1 MDINKLHSLLPDMA
15 TFVCVVETGSFTAA
29 ANQLGIT
36 PSAISR
42 QISRLEKALSL
53 TLLERTTRKQF
64 PSDSGKLAY
73 ISCRALVDNAK
84 DVANISDVSQR
95 EAKGDLYIAVPKA
108 FAKQVLEPLLLTF
121 MHLYPLIN
129 VHLKITDLF
138 IDPINGEVDMIFRLT
153 NTPIENLVSKKLG
166 TVRSILC
173 ASPDYLAKHST
184 PLHPQQLTRH
194 SCLYL
199 GENPKDREWHFDKK
213 GQAVKVV
220 VEGRYSANH
229 TEMRLNAAKAGFGIA
244 IFPDFTVTQA
254 LKNKELVQVLGD
266 WDVNGSYQGVI
277 NLQYASRQFMPTKMR
292 VFIDF
297 MEDNMINKG
306 LAPMSF
312 IPSFRESCKN

>member
-184 PLHPQQLTRH
+184 PLHPQNLTRH

-199 GENPKDREWHFDKK
+199 GENPKDRKWYFTKK
-213 GQAVKVV
+213 GQEVKVV
-220 VEGRYSANH
+220 VEGRYSVNH

-244 IFPDFTVTQA
+244 IFPDFTVQQA

-266 WDVNGSYQGVI
+266 WDVNGSYQGVV
-277 NLQYASRQFMPTKMR
+277 NLQYVNRQFMAARMR

-297 MEDNMINKG
+297 IEDNMINSKLLG
-306 LAPMSF
+306 D
-312 IPSFRESCKN
+312 N

>member
-1 MDINKLHSLLPDMA
+1 MNTNKLHSLLPDMA

-29 ANQLGIT
+29 AKQLGIT

-42 QISRLEKALSL
+42 QISRLEKALNL

-73 ISCRALVDNAK
+73 ASCRALVDNAK
-84 DVANISDVSQR
+84 EVANISDVSQR
-95 EAKGDLYIAVPKA
+95 EAKGTLYIAVPKA

-129 VHLKITDLF
+129 VHLKISDLF
-138 IDPINGEVDMIFRLT
+138 IDPINGEVDMIFTLT

-173 ASPDYLAKHST
+173 ASPDYLAKHSLL
-184 PLHPQQLTRH
+184 LHPQQLTRH

-199 GENPKDREWHFDKK
+199 GENPKDCEWDFTKK

-220 VEGRYSANH
+220 VDGRYSVNH

-244 IFPDFTVTQA
+244 ILPDFTVKQA
-254 LKNKELVQVLGD
+254 VKNKELVQLLGD
-266 WDVNGSYQGVI
+266 WDVNGSYQGVV
-277 NLQYASRQFMPTKMR
+277 NLQYATRLFMPAKMR

-297 MEDNMINKG
+297 IGDAMISNKLLGDN
-306 LAPMSF
+306 
-312 IPSFRESCKN
+312 

>member
-1 MDINKLHSLLPDMA
+1 MNINKLHSLLPDMA

-29 ANQLGIT
+29 AKQLGIT

-73 ISCRALVDNAK
+73 VSCRALVDNAK

-95 EAKGDLYIAVPKA
+95 EAKGDLYIALPKA

-184 PLHPQQLTRH
+184 PLHPQNLTRH

-199 GENPKDREWHFDKK
+199 GENPKDREWYFTKK
-213 GQAVKVV
+213 GQKVKVV
-220 VEGRYSANH
+220 VEGRYSVNH

-244 IFPDFTVTQA
+244 IFPDFTVQQA
-254 LKNKELVQVLGD
+254 LKNMELVQVLGD
-266 WDVNGSYQGVI
+266 WDVNGSYQGVV
-277 NLQYASRQFMPTKMR
+277 NLQYVNRRFMAARMR

-297 MEDNMINKG
+297 IEDNMINSKLLG
-306 LAPMSF
+306 D
-312 IPSFRESCKN
+312 N